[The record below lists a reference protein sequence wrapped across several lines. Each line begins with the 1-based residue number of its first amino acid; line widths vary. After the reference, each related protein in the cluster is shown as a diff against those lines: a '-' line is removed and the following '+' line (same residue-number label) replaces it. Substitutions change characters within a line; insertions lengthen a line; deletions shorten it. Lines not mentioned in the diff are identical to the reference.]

1 MGAGYPEV
9 VLLAEVVVVL
19 VALAFEAVE
28 VGREMGCC
36 TSEGGPSVDVKL
48 PFP

>member
-9 VLLAEVVVVL
+9 VLAEVVW
-19 VALAFEAVE
+19 VAAALVE
-28 VGREMGCC
+28 VGREMGC
-36 TSEGGPSVDVKL
+36 SEGGPSVDVKL